1 MSKLSPKDNK
11 NSTATIDA
19 SWTIDTI
26 FTEFSH
32 CAARLAQALT
42 KRGLG
47 CVGCHAA
54 SWETIE
60 AGMLSH
66 GKTASE
72 ITELLAELNAI
83 AQEEIDTTTITLTPF
98 AAQKVRQFAI
108 SDGKEGWG
116 LRFEDR
122 AGGCGG
128 FEYILDF
135 QENPLEGEMTF
146 ESEGI
151 RLFVKQTSLTRL
163 IGSHID
169 FQDSMQGAGFKI
181 SNPNAKSACSCGTS
195 HNY

>member
-1 MSKLSPKDNK
+1 MSAKSKQ
-11 NSTATIDA
+11 IDG
-19 SWTIDTI
+19 SWTIDSI

-54 SWETIE
+54 SWETLE
-60 AGMLSH
+60 AGILSH
-66 GKTASE
+66 GKPLSE
-72 ITELLAELNAI
+72 LEELIDELNAI

-98 AAQKVRQFAI
+98 AAQKVRQFAL

-116 LRFEDR
+116 LKFEDR

-135 QENPLEGEMTF
+135 QESAKEDEVTY

-151 RLFVKQTSLTRL
+151 SIFVKKSSLSRL
-163 IGSHID
+163 LGSFID